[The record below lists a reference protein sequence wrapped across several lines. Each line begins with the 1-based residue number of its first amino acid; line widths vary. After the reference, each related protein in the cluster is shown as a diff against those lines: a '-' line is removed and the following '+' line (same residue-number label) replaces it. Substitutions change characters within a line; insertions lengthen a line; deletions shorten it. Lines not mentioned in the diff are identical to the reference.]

1 MSTFSMSTVMTF
13 QLLSEGSI
21 RLEIMKRPCLGVTVS
36 TFMSIVRNCYKVYQ
50 CNKYKLT
57 PVT

>member
-1 MSTFSMSTVMTF
+1 MSTVMTF